1 MSGKNK
7 KWIKYDWVCDVH
19 RLLNKNYAHSRLL
32 QDSLSKRSSSQGFW
46 YFRFYFRWLVFSSIG
61 ISKKSNQNSNIKN
74 FKVFVFFQN
83 NLKLELV
90 LVWLYQSLLRT
101 QRTFTF
107 GFWHI
112 HFCLVLRTIWFTILV
127 CKCVML
133 SSRKFE
139 IFIVVIFSEWTYD
152 ILTIIFRT
160 DYNTAATVIGSF
172 GISLG
177 TVVMTPVSVY
187 VTDNFGFRNRFRV
200 AGKAHLHAGTI
211 LQDPDLII
219 FSALMQAA
227 MTLPAVLLWGQPFEP
242 EKEKGEANKEEKPTE
257 ETELVAQN
265 KTEEEKEPEDDFN
278 LCTDISFWCWL
289 FGTTFWSLGT

>member
-1 MSGKNK
+1 
-7 KWIKYDWVCDVH
+7 
-19 RLLNKNYAHSRLL
+19 
-32 QDSLSKRSSSQGFW
+32 
-46 YFRFYFRWLVFSSIG
+46 
-61 ISKKSNQNSNIKN
+61 
-74 FKVFVFFQN
+74 
-83 NLKLELV
+83 
-90 LVWLYQSLLRT
+90 
-101 QRTFTF
+101 
-107 GFWHI
+107 
-112 HFCLVLRTIWFTILV
+112 
-127 CKCVML
+127 
-133 SSRKFE
+133 
-139 IFIVVIFSEWTYD
+139 
-152 ILTIIFRT
+152 
-160 DYNTAATVIGSF
+160 
-172 GISLG
+172 
-177 TVVMTPVSVY
+177 MTPVSVY